1 MITSVLLFMSDSP
14 SPYGARDA
22 LGGQT
27 GKKTGL
33 EALRGHRT
41 IRKRPSDPG
50 GIPLDST
57 TGSPE
62 PGVVAEGQAQRGR
75 WEKG

>member
-1 MITSVLLFMSDSP
+1 MFKVIKNPNFRIVEGQVRMITSVLLFMSDSP

-22 LGGQT
+22 VGGET

-41 IRKRPSDPG
+41 MDDNTET
-50 GIPLDST
+50 PL
-57 TGSPE
+57 
-62 PGVVAEGQAQRGR
+62 
-75 WEKG
+75 